1 MFFRTIFR
9 HARRPFWAFTFGL
22 LFGFVPMLMGVLFVS
37 LSGATSAHAAPR
49 TQDATLGA
57 FPLVLSCT
65 GLFARDASHES
76 IAKAFGKGNVTTEEV
91 GIGEG
96 ETAPA
101 TVLFPRDTA
110 RRLEIFWRD
119 AKRKRGIAE
128 IRIGDGALWRTPQG
142 VAVGMPLA
150 DVEFINGK
158 PFTLAGFGWD
168 YGGTT
173 LDWQGGALATQPGG
187 CRLMLRFDQTAP
199 TDADVDG
206 DRDISSD
213 DAGMRSAKPVVEW
226 LHLRFETE

>member
-1 MFFRTIFR
+1 MFFRAIFR
-9 HARRPFWAFTFGL
+9 HAARPFWAFYFGL
-22 LFGFVPMLMGVLFVS
+22 LFGFVPMLAGVLFVT
-37 LSGATSAHAAPR
+37 LSGATSAHAAPS
-49 TQDATLGA
+49 QQEAAAGA

-65 GLFARDASHES
+65 GFFAREATHES
-76 IAKAFGKGNVTTEEV
+76 IAKAFGKANVTTEAV

-101 TVLFPRDTA
+101 TVLFPRDKA

-119 AKRKRGIAE
+119 VKRKRGIAE

-142 VAVGMPLA
+142 IAVRMSLEE
-150 DVEFINGK
+150 VELVNGK

-168 YGGTT
+168 YGGTS
-173 LDWQGGALATQPGG
+173 LDWQGGALAVQPGG

-226 LHLRFETE
+226 LHLRFE